1 MYHKKNEISLEKPP
15 ITTSKKREFYHVLKL
30 EINSRLLVFVG
41 QFVVHVY
48 KQIDILPSNHKDVC
62 TWKCIYSFPKRKDG

>member
-1 MYHKKNEISLEKPP
+1 MTSNDCLYFIGICIIKKNEISLEKPP

-41 QFVVHVY
+41 
-48 KQIDILPSNHKDVC
+48 
-62 TWKCIYSFPKRKDG
+62 